1 MLFSQQQQER
11 TMFSV
16 SVVKDSYL
24 LVVVSGRGT
33 LGTFRAVARFV
44 ADLIA
49 IEHDERVLV
58 DLLASEQAMNRD
70 EHRVL
75 VDLVAKLWKGTQ
87 VAVVV
92 PSDERALIGQQ
103 AAQANGAN
111 LRTFTNLHDAGD
123 WLKLGG

>member
-1 MLFSQQQQER
+1 
-11 TMFSV
+11 MFSV
-16 SVVKDSYL
+16 SVVKDTYL

-70 EHRVL
+70 EHVVL

-92 PSDERALIGQQ
+92 PSAERALIGAQ

-111 LRTFTNLHDAGD
+111 IRTFTNLHDAGD
-123 WLKLGG
+123 WLKVAG

>member
-1 MLFSQQQQER
+1 
-11 TMFSV
+11 MFSV

-24 LVVVSGRGT
+24 LVVVTGRGT
-33 LGTFRAVARFV
+33 LGTFRAVAGFV

-58 DLLASEQAMNRD
+58 DLLASEQVMDRD
-70 EHRVL
+70 ELSMLGEHVGK
-75 VDLVAKLWKGTQ
+75 VWKGTQ

-92 PSDERALIGQQ
+92 PSAERALIGGQ

-111 LRTFTNLHDAGD
+111 IRTFTNLNDAGE

>member
-1 MLFSQQQQER
+1 MLLSQQQER

-33 LGTFRAVARFV
+33 LDTFRAVAGFV
-44 ADLIA
+44 TDLIA
-49 IEHDERVLV
+49 IDRDERVLV
-58 DLLASEQAMNRD
+58 DLLASEQSMNRD
-70 EHRVL
+70 ELCMLGEHVG
-75 VDLVAKLWKGTQ
+75 KLWKGTQ

-92 PSDERALIGQQ
+92 PSDERALIGGD
-103 AAQANGAN
+103 AAKANGAN
-111 LRTFTNLHDAGD
+111 IRTFTNLNDAGE